1 MIQNGDY
8 YGELIRALP
17 DIVYRLDT
25 QGNFTYLNDSISHL
39 GYTPEQLL
47 GEHFTNIIHPDDV
60 ERIQRS
66 KVLLR
71 YRGRK
76 TAPGAPLLF
85 DERRT
90 GNRITRKLNVRLIK
104 KIIDREI
111 AYTEGEVIA
120 IGLYSDNGEGRTYV
134 GTVGLIRDI
143 NEIKSVTRAL
153 SLTEKHYKLLMEN
166 ISEIISIIAH
176 DGTILYGSD
185 SIHRILGYSSIDLIG
200 ENIFEFIHSDD
211 RDAFRALI
219 KQKSESRIP
228 GRIEYRFKDSEG
240 SWRLFDSNLK
250 EILDK
255 RHKPMCFIMNSRDIS
270 YWRQSTEELADEK
283 KYRQIIE
290 NTFDIVYRIDTE
302 GRIIDI
308 NEAFLQESG
317 YHRKDII
324 GSSFMMML
332 YPDDTSIALE
342 AFEKNEQEE
351 FSRFEIRVK
360 KKDGSADWYSF
371 INRPIIGK
379 NGLPESFHG
388 IATNITARKETEE
401 ALRESEEKFS
411 NAFHSSPIPM
421 TINTLKEGRYID
433 VNKSAIKQTGYSREE
448 FIGSTVFDL
457 NIFSDRETHSRF
469 VNALMKDGRVSNFEC
484 EFQLKSGEFNT
495 GIVSAEKINIKGV
508 DCVLTS
514 TVDITERKRVEKA
527 LREREEQYRHLVEN
541 ANDIIYWTDRNGY
554 FTFINPVVQRIIGY
568 HENELIG
575 KHYLEL
581 IHPDYRKEAERF
593 YGLQFVKKITN
604 TYYELPANT
613 REEKELWLGQN
624 VQLVIEDGQVTGFR
638 AVVRDITEQR
648 QANETIQSTIDKL
661 RKAMN
666 GIIQAIELTV
676 ETRDLYTAGHQR
688 RVSNIGRAI
697 ATEMGLPKNIIDG
710 IRIAGLLHDLGKMH
724 VPAEILSK
732 PGKITENEF
741 NIVKSHSKV
750 GYDIL
755 KNIEFPWPIDKI
767 VHQHHERIDGSG
779 YPDGI
784 KGNDILIEAR
794 ILAVADV
801 VEAMSSHRPYRA
813 ATGIDS
819 ALSEIEKNRGTLY
832 EPEVVDACLRIFR
845 EKNFQLDRNGE
856 GEKIDFEEDIER

>member
-17 DIVYRLDT
+17 DIVYRLDAE
-25 QGNFTYLNDSISHL
+25 GNFTYLNDSISNL
-39 GYTPEQLL
+39 GYTPEQLI
-47 GEHFTNIIHPDDV
+47 GEHFSNIIHPEDIEHV
-60 ERIQRS
+60 QRS
-66 KVLLR
+66 KVLSR
-71 YRGRK
+71 YSGRK

-120 IGLYSDNGEGRTYV
+120 IGLYKDNGKGSAFI

-185 SIHRILGYSSIDLIG
+185 SIHRILGYTPIDLIG

-211 RDAFRALI
+211 RDTFRAFL
-219 KQKSESRIP
+219 KGKSRSRTS
-228 GRIEYRFKDSEG
+228 GRIEYRFKDSNDT
-240 SWRLFDSNLK
+240 WRLFECDLK

-255 RHKPMCFIMNSRDIS
+255 KQKPMCFILNSRDIS
-270 YWRQSTEELADEK
+270 YLKQSTDELENEK

-302 GRIIDI
+302 GKIIDI
-308 NEAFLQESG
+308 NEAFQKGSG
-317 YHRKDII
+317 YDRKEII
-324 GSSFMMML
+324 GSSFEMML
-332 YPDDTSIALE
+332 YPDDAPLALE
-342 AFEKNEQEE
+342 AFEKAEQEE

-360 KKDGSADWYSF
+360 KKDGSTDWYSF
-371 INRPIIGK
+371 INRPVIGK
-379 NGLPESFHG
+379 NGLLESYHG

-411 NAFHSSPIPM
+411 NVFHSSPILM
-421 TINTLKEGRYID
+421 TINTLKEGLYID
-433 VNKSAIKQTGYSREE
+433 VNESAIKKTGYSREE
-448 FIGSTVFDL
+448 FIGRTVSDMS
-457 NIFSDRETHSRF
+457 IFADKETHYRF
-469 VNALMKDGRVSNFEC
+469 VNALIKDGRVDNFEC
-484 EFQLKSGEFNT
+484 EFKLKSGEIHT
-495 GIVSAEKINIKGV
+495 GIASAEIFNIKGV

-527 LREREEQYRHLVEN
+527 LRESEERYRHLVEN
-541 ANDIIYWTDRNGY
+541 ANDIIYWTDSNGC
-554 FTFINPVVQRIIGY
+554 FSFVNPVVKRILGY
-568 HENELIG
+568 DEKELIG

-581 IHPDYRKEAERF
+581 IHLDYREEAERF
-593 YGLQFVKKITN
+593 YNLQFAERILN
-604 TYYELPANT
+604 TYNELPVIT
-613 REEKELWLGQN
+613 KEGKELWIGQN
-624 VQLVIEDGQVTGFR
+624 VQLIVEGDRFGGFR
-638 AVVRDITEQR
+638 AVVRDISDQR
-648 QANETIQSTIDKL
+648 EANGKIKSTIDKL

-666 GIIQAIELTV
+666 GIIQAIELTI

-688 RVSNIGRAI
+688 RVSNIARAI
-697 ATEMGLPKNIIDG
+697 ATEMGLQKNMIDG
-710 IRIAGLLHDLGKMH
+710 IRIAGLLHDIGKLH

-741 NIVKSHSKV
+741 KIIKAHPRV

-755 KNIEFPWPIDKI
+755 KNIEFPWPIDYI
-767 VHQHHERIDGSG
+767 VLQHHERINGTG

-784 KGNDILIEAR
+784 SGEDILIEAR

-813 ATGIDS
+813 ATGLDS
-819 ALSEIEKNRGTLY
+819 ALNEIEKNRGILY
-832 EPEVVDACLRIFR
+832 DPSVVDACIKIFKEGDFKLDSNIED
-845 EKNFQLDRNGE
+845 EKTSA
-856 GEKIDFEEDIER
+856 EEDSNI

>member
-1 MIQNGDY
+1 MILNGDY

-17 DIVYRLDT
+17 DIVYRLDSK
-25 QGNFTYLNDSISHL
+25 GNFTFLNDSISYL

-47 GEHFTNIIHPDDV
+47 GEHFTNIIHPDDIKQ
-60 ERIQRS
+60 IQRS
-66 KVLLR
+66 KVLPG
-71 YRGRK
+71 YRGKK

-120 IGLYSDNGEGRTYV
+120 IGLYSDNGKGRTFI
-134 GTVGLIRDI
+134 GTIGLIRDI

-185 SIHRILGYSSIDLIG
+185 SIPRILGYSSIDLIG
-200 ENIFEFIHSDD
+200 ENIFKFIHPDD
-211 RDAFRALI
+211 RDTFQASL
-219 KQKSESRIP
+219 KEKSESRIP
-228 GRIEYRFKDSEG
+228 GHIEYRFKDSNG
-240 SWRLFDSNLK
+240 SWRLFESSLK
-250 EILDK
+250 EILDNK
-255 RHKPMCFIMNSRDIS
+255 NKPMCFILNSRDIS
-270 YWRQSTEELADEK
+270 YWRQSTDELENEK
-283 KYRQIIE
+283 KYRQVIE
-290 NTFDIVYRIDTE
+290 NTFDIVYRTDAE
-302 GRIIDI
+302 GKIIDI
-308 NEAFLQESG
+308 NEAFQQEIG
-317 YHRKDII
+317 YNREDII
-324 GSSFMMML
+324 GSSFEMML
-332 YPDDTSIALE
+332 YPDDVPVALE
-342 AFEKNEQEE
+342 AFEMSEQEE
-351 FSRFEIRVK
+351 FAKFEIRVK
-360 KKDGSADWYSF
+360 KKDGSTDWYSF
-371 INRPIIGK
+371 INLPVIGE
-379 NGLPESFHG
+379 NGALESFHG

-433 VNKSAIKQTGYSREE
+433 VNESAIKLTGYSREE
-448 FIGSTVFDL
+448 FIDSTAFDL
-457 NIFSDRETHSRF
+457 SIFSDKETHSRF
-469 VNALMKDGRVSNFEC
+469 VNALKEDGRVSDFEY
-484 EFQLKSGEFNT
+484 EFKLKSGEINT
-495 GIVSAEKINIKGV
+495 GIASAEKIIIKGEY
-508 DCVLTS
+508 CVLTS
-514 TVDITERKRVEKA
+514 TVNITECKRAEKA
-527 LREREEQYRHLVEN
+527 LRESEERYRHLIEN
-541 ANDIIYWTDRNGY
+541 ANDIIYWTDHEGY
-554 FTFINPVVQRIIGY
+554 FTFINPVVQRIMGY

-581 IHPDYRKEAERF
+581 IHPDYREEAERF
-593 YGLQFVKKITN
+593 YGLQFVKKISS
-604 TYYELPANT
+604 TYYEIPANT
-613 REEKELWLGQN
+613 KEGKELWIGQN
-624 VQLVIEDGQVTGFR
+624 VQLVIEDDQVSGFR
-638 AVVRDITEQR
+638 AVVRDITDQR
-648 QANETIQSTIDKL
+648 HANEKITSTIDKL

-688 RVSNIGRAI
+688 RVSNIARAI
-697 ATEMGLPKNIIDG
+697 ATEMDLPKNIIDG

-741 NIVKSHSKV
+741 NIIKSHSKV

-755 KNIEFPWPIDKI
+755 KNIEFPWPIDRI

-784 KGNDILIEAR
+784 TGEGILIEAR

-819 ALSEIEKNRGTLY
+819 ALSEIENNRGTLY
-832 EPEVVDACLRIFR
+832 DPEVVDACIRIFK
-845 EKNFQLDRNGE
+845 EKSFQLDRNAE
-856 GEKIDFEEDIER
+856 GEKIDIEEDLER

>member
-25 QGNFTYLNDSISHL
+25 RGNFTYLNDSISHL

-66 KVLLR
+66 KVLLQ
-71 YRGRK
+71 YRGRI
-76 TAPGAPLLF
+76 TAPKAPLLF

-120 IGLYSDNGEGRTYV
+120 IGLYSDNGNGRIHI

-185 SIHRILGYSSIDLIG
+185 SVQRILGHSSIDLIG
-200 ENIFEFIHSDD
+200 ENILEFIHPDD
-211 RDAFRALI
+211 RDAFRAFV
-219 KQKSESRIP
+219 KQKSKSQTP
-228 GRIEYRFKDSEG
+228 GRIEYRLKDSEG
-240 SWRLFDSNLK
+240 AWRLFDSKLK

-255 RHKPMCFIMNSRDIS
+255 RHKPMCFIMNARDIS
-270 YWRQSTEELADEK
+270 YWGQSTHELADEK

-290 NTFDIVYRIDTE
+290 NTFDILYRIDTE

-308 NEAFLQESG
+308 NEAFLQECG
-317 YHRKDII
+317 FERKDII
-324 GSSFMMML
+324 GSNFEML
-332 YPDDTSIALE
+332 LHPDDAPIALE
-342 AFEKNEQEE
+342 SFKKSQREE
-351 FSRFEIRVK
+351 FSRFEIRLK
-360 KKDGSADWYSF
+360 KKDGGTDWYCFVSH
-371 INRPIIGK
+371 PIFGE
-379 NGLPESFHG
+379 NDLPESFHG

-411 NAFHSSPIPM
+411 NAFHCSPIPM
-421 TINTLKEGRYID
+421 TINTLREGHYID
-433 VNKSAIKQTGYSREE
+433 VNESAIKQSGYSRDE
-448 FIGSTVFDL
+448 FIGSTAYDL

-469 VNALMKDGRVSNFEC
+469 LNALKEDGRVSDFEY
-484 EFQLKSGEFNT
+484 EFKLKSGEINT
-495 GIVSAEKINIKGV
+495 GVASAEKINIKGEY
-508 DCVLTS
+508 CVLTS
-514 TVDITERKRVEKA
+514 TVNITRCKRIEKE
-527 LREREEQYRHLVEN
+527 LRESEERYRHLVEN

-554 FTFINPVVQRIIGY
+554 FIFINPVVQRIIGY
-568 HENELIG
+568 DENELIG

-581 IHPDYRKEAERF
+581 IHPDYREEAERF
-593 YGLQFVKKITN
+593 YGLQLAKKITS

-613 REEKELWLGQN
+613 KEGKELWIGQN
-624 VQLVIEDGQVTGFR
+624 VQLVIEDDQVSGFR

-648 QANETIQSTIDKL
+648 QANETIRSTIDKL

-688 RVSNIGRAI
+688 RVSNIARAI

-784 KGNDILIEAR
+784 TGDDMLIEAR

-819 ALSEIEKNRGTLY
+819 ALDEIEKNRGTLY
-832 EPEVVDACLRIFR
+832 DPEVVDACIRVFR

-856 GEKIDFEEDIER
+856 GEKIDIEEDTYS